1 MNFWQA
7 ILLGLVQG
15 LCEFLPVSS
24 SGHLVLFQTIL
35 GVDDPGILLDTLLH
49 VGTLIA
55 IFVAFWK
62 DIWAMIR
69 RPLSK
74 PVYLLVV
81 ATIPAVIATLLLG
94 DFFETAFTGEFLGLG
109 FLATSVILFVSGRRQ
124 GHRREVTYADAAV
137 MGCFQAFAI
146 LPGVSRSGST
156 ISGGLLRG
164 VDREEAARFSFLM
177 SIPAI
182 LGSVVLQVKDL
193 VTGGIET
200 SLTLGPVIVGMV
212 VAALS
217 SLAAIKLMLC
227 IVRRTNLKWFA
238 LYTAVLGVLVCLD
251 QWVFHI
257 FF

>member
-1 MNFWQA
+1 MNLWQA

-24 SGHLVLFQTIL
+24 SGHLVLFQAIL

-94 DFFETAFTGEFLGLG
+94 DLIEMQFYGNSYNPYLGSAIALVMMLIVIVCMWVMNHFGEGEE
-109 FLATSVILFVSGRRQ
+109 Q
-124 GHRREVTYADAAV
+124 AV
-137 MGCFQAFAI
+137 M
-146 LPGVSRSGST
+146 L
-156 ISGGLLRG
+156 
-164 VDREEAARFSFLM
+164 
-177 SIPAI
+177 
-182 LGSVVLQVKDL
+182 
-193 VTGGIET
+193 
-200 SLTLGPVIVGMV
+200 
-212 VAALS
+212 
-217 SLAAIKLMLC
+217 
-227 IVRRTNLKWFA
+227 
-238 LYTAVLGVLVCLD
+238 
-251 QWVFHI
+251 
-257 FF
+257 

>member
-1 MNFWQA
+1 M
-7 ILLGLVQG
+7 
-15 LCEFLPVSS
+15 
-24 SGHLVLFQTIL
+24 
-35 GVDDPGILLDTLLH
+35 
-49 VGTLIA
+49 
-55 IFVAFWK
+55 
-62 DIWAMIR
+62 
-69 RPLSK
+69 
-74 PVYLLVV
+74 
-81 ATIPAVIATLLLG
+81 
-94 DFFETAFTGEFLGLG
+94 
-109 FLATSVILFVSGRRQ
+109 
-124 GHRREVTYADAAV
+124 
-137 MGCFQAFAI
+137 
-146 LPGVSRSGST
+146 
-156 ISGGLLRG
+156 
-164 VDREEAARFSFLM
+164 DREEAARFSFLM